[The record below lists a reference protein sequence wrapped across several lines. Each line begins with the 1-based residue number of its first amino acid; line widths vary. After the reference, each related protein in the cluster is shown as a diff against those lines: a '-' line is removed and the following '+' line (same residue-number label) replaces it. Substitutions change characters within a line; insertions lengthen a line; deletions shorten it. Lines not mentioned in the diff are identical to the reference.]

1 MPKGQRFA
9 IPQAQAERLEKD
21 NMKFIA
27 DKNSP
32 IFVAF
37 ANYGAEVQNLH
48 DNIITAIMV
57 NSDFKGKGEDLDA
70 IVAAYTK
77 SSAYVSEWP
86 AIRGNAVAGLIA
98 KNYADESARTTAYT
112 VLKALG
118 FKAPGKNGKRGKK
131 TVEPVLATAEAWAAC
146 FTTTDRKMALKIMAQ
161 LGW

>member
-1 MPKGQRFA
+1 
-9 IPQAQAERLEKD
+9 
-21 NMKFIA
+21 MKFAA

-32 IFVAF
+32 IYVAF

-70 IVAAYTK
+70 IVASYIK
-77 SSAYVSEWP
+77 SPAYVSEWP

-98 KNYADESARTTAYT
+98 KNYGDESARTTAYA

-131 TVEPVLATAEAWAAC
+131 AVEPLVVTLESWIAC
-146 FTTTDRKMALKIMAQ
+146 FKSSDWDLALKMAAQ
-161 LGW
+161 QKKAKA